1 MAIGTQRPLWKTPVK
16 VNTMNRLT
24 FAELFYTGTSFPIDV
39 IALFTHSNP
48 SLFSFS
54 LEDSMKDM
62 YSSSSCLD
70 SFLRY
75 MYKMPGRCP
84 RIDVGPD
91 QCRTAPCSSRPTVGP
106 VFESS

>member
-1 MAIGTQRPLWKTPVK
+1 
-16 VNTMNRLT
+16 MNRLT

-91 QCRTAPCSSRPTVGP
+91 QCRTAPCSSVDLRLLLVQAQKLRITLTMVRITTDT
-106 VFESS
+106 

>member
-1 MAIGTQRPLWKTPVK
+1 
-16 VNTMNRLT
+16 MNRLT

-54 LEDSMKDM
+54 LEDSKKDM

-75 MYKMPGRCP
+75 MYKMTMMGSGLCTQVVRAEC
-84 RIDVGPD
+84 
-91 QCRTAPCSSRPTVGP
+91 
-106 VFESS
+106 